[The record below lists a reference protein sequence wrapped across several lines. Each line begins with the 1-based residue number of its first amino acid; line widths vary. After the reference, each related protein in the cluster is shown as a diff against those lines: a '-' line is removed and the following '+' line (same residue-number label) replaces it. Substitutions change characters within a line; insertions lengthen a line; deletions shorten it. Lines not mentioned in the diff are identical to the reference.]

1 MIDCGNKL
9 TLASV
14 SSRDSPRIKNNVRNK
29 YIFSNFSS
37 NCFLEIVW
45 GEGFQKWNEFKNNIR
60 NKENG
65 CSGMN
70 NYFCRFPYLQIKINT
85 SDFISG
91 GINKKDLFLSK
102 HEIMFFLIKAFWE
115 RHLFGKSLPLLII
128 QSSYLI
134 L

>member
-37 NCFLEIVW
+37 YSFLKIV
-45 GEGFQKWNEFKNNIR
+45 GEAVFQKWNKFKNNMR

-65 CSGMN
+65 CSRMN
-70 NYFCRFPYLQIKINT
+70 NYFCRFPYLQI
-85 SDFISG
+85 
-91 GINKKDLFLSK
+91 
-102 HEIMFFLIKAFWE
+102 
-115 RHLFGKSLPLLII
+115 
-128 QSSYLI
+128 
-134 L
+134 